1 MNLGLGKKYGTPTK
15 QLSAADQL
23 LLLKFNS
30 FLDAVRERNKTFH
43 IPVTK
48 EDKEMVAIRPL
59 SPKTQMD
66 TVSAIRRFHG
76 WECKEKKKKPGDV
89 SLRNLLMS
97 DERFCKFCYYLY
109 YDRKYQIG

>member
-76 WECKEKKKKPGDV
+76 FHLEISSC
-89 SLRNLLMS
+89 LMKGS
-97 DERFCKFCYYLY
+97 ANSATISTM
-109 YDRKYQIG
+109 IGSTKLGETSSSSNVF